1 LQAKEEIKVDEE
13 VNISD
18 EQASRRWAE
27 RLEKVKGD
35 PELVAQLEAAKHVM
49 EKYSETLQRL
59 ADS

>member
-1 LQAKEEIKVDEE
+1 MEEEA
-13 VNISD
+13 NISD

-27 RLEKVKGD
+27 RIEKAKGD